1 MRSNT
6 DTRVKASRRARALAV
21 GLVVVVAGA
30 ALTEACQGTGD
41 LLAVQVPNSV
51 SSTLFNDPV
60 NATLLVN
67 SGIGAFE
74 FAFGTDIRVTGIAT
88 DELAD
93 ATLAS
98 GNWPLD
104 RRDND
109 ATTAAYGALLYSPIS
124 ISRTLTD
131 QAINN
136 LKGWTLAQV
145 PTKPTLLA
153 TAYVYSGFTYATM
166 GMTFCQAA
174 FDGGP
179 AVGQLGMFALA
190 EARFDSAIVYATA
203 SAQTSL
209 LNAAYVGRARV
220 RLYQHNV
227 AGAASDAALVP
238 SGFVFNANN
247 DATSARRYNNIY
259 ANISVTGNNT
269 VEPASR
275 ALTTETGQADPRAAT
290 TLITTKAA
298 DGVSPMYIPT
308 KYNGASL
315 AVGEAI
321 PFPIARYAEAQLIL
335 AEVQGGAS
343 AVTIINNMRTAAAL
357 TPYTGATDA
366 ASITALIASERRRV
380 LFVEGFRFFDVE
392 RLNQPFI
399 PAAASTYRLG
409 GAYGAT
415 VCLPLPSSE
424 FLNNQNIVQTTM
436 IDGVRGDFPI
446 P

>member
-1 MRSNT
+1 MRSITNT
-6 DTRVKASRRARALAV
+6 KERTSRGARVRALGAGLLLAV
-21 GLVVVVAGA
+21 AV
-30 ALTEACQGTGD
+30 TSCQGTGD
-41 LLAVQVPNSV
+41 LLSVQVPNSV
-51 SSTLFNDPV
+51 SSTLFNQPV

-74 FAFGTDIRVTGIAT
+74 FAFGTYVRVTGVAT

-109 ATTAAYGALLYSPIS
+109 ATTGAYGALLYSPES
-124 ISRTLTD
+124 IARTLTD
-131 QAINN
+131 QAITN
-136 LKGWTLAQV
+136 LTGWTNAQV
-145 PTKPTLLA
+145 PTRPTLLA
-153 TAYVYSGFTYATM
+153 TAYLYSGFTYATM

-190 EARFDSAIVYATA
+190 ETRFDSAIVWATA
-203 SAQTSL
+203 SAQTNI

-220 RLYQHNV
+220 RLFQHNLT
-227 AGAASDAALVP
+227 GAASDAQLVP
-238 SGFVFNANN
+238 AGFVFNANN
-247 DATSARRYNNIY
+247 DATTARRYNNIY

-298 DGVSPMYIPT
+298 DGVSQMFIPT

-315 AVGEAI
+315 ALGEAI
-321 PFPIARYAEAQLIL
+321 PFPIARTAEAQLIL
-335 AEVQGGAS
+335 AEVQGGAA
-343 AVTIINNMRTAAAL
+343 AVTIINTMRAAVPLA
-357 TPYTGATDA
+357 PYTGATDA
-366 ASITALIASERRRV
+366 ASITALIASERRRA

-392 RLNQPFI
+392 RLNQAFI
-399 PAAASTYRLG
+399 PAAASAYRLG
-409 GAYGAT
+409 GSYGAT
-415 VCLPLPSSE
+415 VCLPLPSIE
-424 FLNNQNIVQTTM
+424 YLNNLNIVQANI

>member
-1 MRSNT
+1 M
-6 DTRVKASRRARALAV
+6 KASRRARVRALAV

-30 ALTEACQGTGD
+30 ALTEACQGTSD
-41 LLAVQVPNSV
+41 LLSVQVPNSV

-67 SGIGAFE
+67 SAIGAYE
-74 FAFGTDIRVTGIAT
+74 FAYGIDIRVTGIAT

-124 ISRTLTD
+124 ISRTITD

-136 LKGWTLAQV
+136 LRGWTVAQV
-145 PTKPTLLA
+145 PTRSTLLA
-153 TAYVYSGFTYATM
+153 TAYLYSGFTYANM

-174 FDGGP
+174 FDGGA

-190 EARFDSAIVYATA
+190 QSRFDSAIVWATA
-203 SAQTSL
+203 AGQTNI

-220 RLYQHNV
+220 RLYQHNLT
-227 AGAASDAALVP
+227 GAASDAQLVP
-238 SGFVFNANN
+238 AGFVFNANN
-247 DATSARRYNNIY
+247 DATNARRYNNIY

-269 VEPASR
+269 VEPTSR
-275 ALTTETGQADPRAAT
+275 ALTTETGQADPRSAT

-298 DGVSPMYIPT
+298 DGVSQMFIPS

-315 AVGEAI
+315 AAGEAI

-335 AEVQGGAS
+335 AEVQGGVA
-343 AVTIINNMRTAAAL
+343 AVTIINAMRAAVPLA
-357 TPYTGATDA
+357 PYTGPTDA
-366 ASITALIASERRRV
+366 ASITALIASERQRV

-392 RLNQPFI
+392 RLNLAFV
-399 PAAASTYRLG
+399 PAAAATYRLG
-409 GAYGAT
+409 GSYGAT
-415 VCLPLPSSE
+415 VCLPLPSIE
-424 FLNNQNIVQTTM
+424 YLNNQNIVQTTM
-436 IDGVRGDFPI
+436 IDGVRGDFPT